1 MLTNTP
7 HVDAVQS
14 WIETILCSDAS
25 HEIKMIQLEQLEP
38 TICDHYAR
46 GLTQVKPVHLMTADD
61 LVS

>member
-7 HVDAVQS
+7 PVDAVQS
-14 WIETILCSDAS
+14 WIETILCSNAS
-25 HEIKMIQLEQLEP
+25 HETKMIQLEQLEP

-46 GLTQVKPVHLMTADD
+46 GLTHVKPVHMMTADD